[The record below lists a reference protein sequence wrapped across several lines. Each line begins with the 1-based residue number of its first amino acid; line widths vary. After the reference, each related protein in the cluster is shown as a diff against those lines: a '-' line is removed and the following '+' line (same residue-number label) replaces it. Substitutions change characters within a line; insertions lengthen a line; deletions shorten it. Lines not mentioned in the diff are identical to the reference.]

1 MASYDRSLGDL
12 IAGKYRIVGTLG
24 QGGMGS
30 VYEAVN
36 DAVGKRVAVK
46 LLNANLADNPEF
58 GRRFELE
65 ARAAALINHPGIV
78 DVLDFG
84 RDADGSPYI
93 VMEHL
98 QGLTVRALQRAVGPL
113 RAGLATAIVAP
124 ALEALA
130 AAHDAGVVHRDLKP
144 ANLFLSLQ
152 PTQSVR
158 ILDFGISKFSLGGE
172 GVTQTGTTL
181 GTPAYMSPEQL
192 LDGRTVGPAADLYSM
207 GAVLYSLLA
216 GRPPFEADSDF
227 AMVAQVLSKPHRP
240 VALVPRPRFRPRRT
254 RRPAAV
260 EGARTAARLRAAA
273 ARASAAARAARD
285 DGAL

>member
-1 MASYDRSLGDL
+1 MAAYDRSLGDL

-65 ARAAALINHPGIV
+65 ARAAALLNHPGIV

-113 RAGLATAIVAP
+113 RAGLAMAIIAP
-124 ALEALA
+124 ALA
-130 AAHDAGVVHRDLKP
+130 AAH
-144 ANLFLSLQ
+144 
-152 PTQSVR
+152 
-158 ILDFGISKFSLGGE
+158 E
-172 GVTQTGTTL
+172 
-181 GTPAYMSPEQL
+181 
-192 LDGRTVGPAADLYSM
+192 RT
-207 GAVLYSLLA
+207 
-216 GRPPFEADSDF
+216 R
-227 AMVAQVLSKPHRP
+227 
-240 VALVPRPRFRPRRT
+240 RRT
-254 RRPAAV
+254 RRT
-260 EGARTAARLRAAA
+260 GRQARRPRRDGWCRGGRTS
-273 ARASAAARAARD
+273 ASGRRFFAT
-285 DGAL
+285 

>member
-1 MASYDRSLGDL
+1 MAAYDRSLGEL

-84 RDADGSPYI
+84 RDTDGSPYI

-113 RAGLATAIVAP
+113 RAGLATAIIAP

-130 AAHDAGVVHRDLKP
+130 AAHDAGVVHRG
-144 ANLFLSLQ
+144 
-152 PTQSVR
+152 R
-158 ILDFGISKFSLGGE
+158 
-172 GVTQTGTTL
+172 
-181 GTPAYMSPEQL
+181 SPQMEVSRWRSRCSMTRSSAPSA
-192 LDGRTVGPAADLYSM
+192 RTIAA
-207 GAVLYSLLA
+207 
-216 GRPPFEADSDF
+216 
-227 AMVAQVLSKPHRP
+227 
-240 VALVPRPRFRPRRT
+240 PRPSRCATAGTSRKTWGGAPRA
-254 RRPAAV
+254 RRCFC
-260 EGARTAARLRAAA
+260 AR
-273 ARASAAARAARD
+273 
-285 DGAL
+285 